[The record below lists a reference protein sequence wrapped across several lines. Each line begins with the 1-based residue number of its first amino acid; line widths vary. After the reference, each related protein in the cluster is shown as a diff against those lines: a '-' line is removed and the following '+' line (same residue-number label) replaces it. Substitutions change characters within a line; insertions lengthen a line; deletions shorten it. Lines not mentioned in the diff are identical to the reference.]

1 MNSEAFIQ
9 SELVKNELN
18 QLDLQYQAVK
28 EQKYNELLR
37 ENKQL
42 KDNWNELK
50 KYAKENLYFYS
61 GYQGEDREEDLSIKY
76 LLEKIQELEG
86 KSE

>member
-1 MNSEAFIQ
+1 MKTMSMGYFTTDIDRLE
-9 SELVKNELN
+9 EENE
-18 QLDLQYQAVK
+18 
-28 EQKYNELLR
+28 
-37 ENKQL
+37 QL
-42 KDNWNELK
+42 KNNWNELK

-76 LLEKIQELEG
+76 LLEKMQELEG